1 MTRYF
6 EVQQRDGAAR
16 MGKLLLREII
26 QTPHIVDTQTFE
38 DLENSPIVDAGS
50 LWRIGSW
57 QKAKDKLENIRNMV
71 GEDTLIIL
79 PHQSFSPAV
88 YGYIPEISQDLDTA
102 VEGARGD
109 IFRKGEVPPE
119 SDLYII
125 EGAGSLEN
133 NARAFMDT
141 LLELKKNTRPDT
153 AVYAPNLCLPE
164 NLAMLIYLGIDIVDD
179 TRVVISAYNDIY
191 LTTSGRFHLEELGE
205 LPCRCESCAP
215 TSINE
220 LKEMDKKERAQLL
233 ARHNRNALES
243 EIALVRE
250 RIRSGNLR
258 EYVEGQCRTRPW
270 LTALLRLADQEYEY
284 LERNTPIARSNQ
296 LIANTSESLTRP
308 EVVRFA
314 ERVLERYTP
323 PELDILLLLPC
334 SARKPYS
341 SSNSHQ
347 RFIRA
352 LGKNRKFVHEM
363 IVTSPMGIVP
373 RELELTYPA
382 AHYDTA
388 VTGYWDAEERE
399 WVAGILEKYLS
410 KHSYQ
415 YVVAHVEGAY
425 KQICEAVAE
434 KLGIEII
441 YTSTGSVASSESLAS
456 LRETIERLSTG
467 RSRDQKLVKRDNM
480 RAIAD
485 YQFGAG
491 AGKSLIPDNVVIKA
505 PYPKYQ
511 VFVERKQLATL
522 VPQYGT
528 LALTID
534 GAKLLL
540 PEGRYI
546 VSIDDFVPKGSL
558 LAPGILEADPIIRP
572 GDEVIISGEKAMGVG
587 KAMMGGREMQ
597 ESTRGVAVDLR
608 KVKKK

>member
-16 MGKLLLREII
+16 MGKLLLRESI
-26 QTPHIVDTQTFE
+26 QTPHIVDTQTFG

-50 LWRIGSW
+50 LWRMGSW
-57 QKAKDKLENIRNMV
+57 QKAREHLEEIRNTV
-71 GEDTLIIL
+71 GEDTLVIL

-88 YGYIPEISQDLDTA
+88 YGHIPEAPEDLDTA
-102 VEGARGD
+102 EGARGN
-109 IFRKGEVPPE
+109 IFRKGKVPSE

-125 EGAGSLEN
+125 EGVGTLEN

-141 LLELKKNTRPDT
+141 LLDLKRNTRPDT
-153 AVYAPNLCLPE
+153 AVYAPNICLPE
-164 NLAMLIYLGIDIVDD
+164 NLAMLVYLGIDIVDD
-179 TRVVISAYNDIY
+179 TKSVVSAYNDIY
-191 LTTSGRFHLEELGE
+191 LTTSGSFHLDRLGE
-205 LPCRCESCAP
+205 LPCRCGSCA
-215 TSINE
+215 SIDIEE
-220 LKEMDKKERAQLL
+220 LRQMDKKQRAQLL
-233 ARHNRNALES
+233 AEHNRNILES
-243 EIALVRE
+243 EMALVRE

-270 LTALLRLADQEYEY
+270 LTALLRLADQEYDY
-284 LERNTPIARSNQ
+284 LESNTPIARSNQ

-314 ERVLERYTP
+314 ERVLDRYSP
-323 PELDILLLLPC
+323 PEVDILLLLPC

-341 SSNSHQ
+341 ISNSHQ

-352 LGKNRKFVHEM
+352 LGKSRKFVHEM

-399 WVAGILEKYLS
+399 WVAGVLEKYLS

-415 YVVAHVEGAY
+415 HVVAHVEGAY
-425 KQICEAVAE
+425 RQICETVAE
-434 KLGIEII
+434 RLGIEII
-441 YTSTGSVASSESLAS
+441 YTSTGSAASGESLS
-456 LRETIERLSTG
+456 NLKETVAKLCTG
-467 RSRDQKLVKRDNM
+467 RSRDQKAVKRDNM

-485 YQFGAG
+485 YQFGVG
-491 AGKSLIPDNVVIKA
+491 SGELLIPDNVVMKA

-511 VFVERKQLATL
+511 AFVERKQVATL

-528 LALTID
+528 LAMTID

-546 VSIDDFVPKGSL
+546 VNIDDFVPKGSL
-558 LAPGILEADPIIRP
+558 LAPGVTKADPIIRP
-572 GDEVIISGEKAMGVG
+572 GGEVIISGEKAIGVG
-587 KAMMGGREMQ
+587 KAMMCGREMQ

-608 KVKKK
+608 KAKKK